1 MDRTI
6 VRDPSCLEP
15 VPWNRSRAVVL
26 VVPVSSGYILI
37 TYLHGRH
44 DHGHGPVEVVERR
57 SKSTGCEALLSVGT
71 DYRSLELESPRSG
84 RSTAYYTKKERD
96 SELFWSLRGSRK
108 RREREGWRGACC
120 FRPEATSRPS
130 STGTTT
136 NATAGDEASN
146 RAIGARLVA
155 STDSSLNLLSS
166 FLLPPSSFSFISRIR
181 RRFLHH
187 PLPTLYPFLFGSK
200 MFLLIGIVGIGRK
213 PYRWSW
219 QIEMQRNDNYR
230 RCVSTF
236 LTKLLT
242 VYYDYL
248 FAVDSWK

>member
-6 VRDPSCLEP
+6 VRDPSYLEP

-108 RREREGWRGACC
+108 RKEREGEEGRVVFALRLHHARRRQKLRRT
-120 FRPEATSRPS
+120 RPRVMKPRTARSVHASSRPLTRHS
-130 STGTTT
+130 IFS
-136 NATAGDEASN
+136 AP
-146 RAIGARLVA
+146 
-155 STDSSLNLLSS
+155 SS
-166 FLLPPSSFSFISRIR
+166 FL
-181 RRFLHH
+181 RFPFHLF
-187 PLPTLYPFLFGSK
+187 LALGVASCTTLSLRYILFYSA
-200 MFLLIGIVGIGRK
+200 
-213 PYRWSW
+213 
-219 QIEMQRNDNYR
+219 R
-230 RCVSTF
+230 RCFSR
-236 LTKLLT
+236 
-242 VYYDYL
+242 
-248 FAVDSWK
+248 

>member
-6 VRDPSCLEP
+6 VRDPSYLEP

-96 SELFWSLRGSRK
+96 SELFWSLRESRK
-108 RREREGWRGACC
+108 RKEREGEEGRVVFAL
-120 FRPEATSRPS
+120 RPHHARRRQKLRRTRPRVMKPRTARSVHASSRPLTRHS
-130 STGTTT
+130 IFS
-136 NATAGDEASN
+136 AP
-146 RAIGARLVA
+146 
-155 STDSSLNLLSS
+155 SS
-166 FLLPPSSFSFISRIR
+166 FL
-181 RRFLHH
+181 RFPFHLF
-187 PLPTLYPFLFGSK
+187 LALGVASCTTLSLRCILFYSA
-200 MFLLIGIVGIGRK
+200 
-213 PYRWSW
+213 
-219 QIEMQRNDNYR
+219 R
-230 RCVSTF
+230 RCFSR
-236 LTKLLT
+236 
-242 VYYDYL
+242 
-248 FAVDSWK
+248 